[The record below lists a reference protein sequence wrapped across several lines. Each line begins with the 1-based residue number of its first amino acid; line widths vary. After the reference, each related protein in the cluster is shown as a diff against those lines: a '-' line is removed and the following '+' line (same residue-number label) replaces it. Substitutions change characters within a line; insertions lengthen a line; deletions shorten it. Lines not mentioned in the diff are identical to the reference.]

1 MKTIA
6 PMQEER
12 LFQPFLDTVD
22 GTLCLP
28 ATATAAE
35 LCAQASAHRLRFPLV
50 LDSDATLRAHAAAT
64 THAPASSRFGAYCDN
79 ILGINWQL
87 PCGRLMR
94 VGERVVK
101 TTTGYDWLRF
111 LLHSGRRFGEPVD
124 YVLRL
129 RPDCGFDMEAQFDGD
144 LSALRTCVSRLLHS
158 GWMHWWDAVD
168 FVFEGATA
176 RVRVAVHCPPHEAH
190 IFEQQLSRIAAEASA
205 KVSLRQ
211 GAPAELDGLPDVV
224 LKTTPDRTTALA
236 QTLARDTRR
245 CVALCYSGVVHL
257 YLHEGADL
265 AERAHS
271 LIQPHIGELHA
282 LGGDWHSHWLPAT
295 PPTVTESQWIE
306 TLERAIH
313 AP

>member
-1 MKTIA
+1 
-6 PMQEER
+6 MQVER
-12 LFQPFLDTVD
+12 LFTPFLDPVD

-28 ATATAAE
+28 ASATAVE
-35 LCAQASAHRLRFPLV
+35 VHAQAEAHRLRFPLV
-50 LDSDATLRAHAAAT
+50 LDPNATLSEHTAAAT
-64 THAPASSRFGAYCDN
+64 YAPTSCRFGPFCDN

-129 RPDCGFDMEAQFDGD
+129 RPDCGFDMEARFDGD
-144 LSALRTCVSRLLHS
+144 IAALHTCIRRLLHS

-168 FVFEGATA
+168 FVMEGAA
-176 RVRVAVHCPPHEAH
+176 AHVRVAVHCPPNEAH
-190 IFEQQLSRIAAEASA
+190 IFEQQLSRIAGEASA

-211 GAPAELDGLPDVV
+211 GAPPELDGLPDVV
-224 LKTTPDRTTALA
+224 IKTTPDRAPGLA
-236 QTLARDTRR
+236 QTLAREARR
-245 CVALCYSGVVHL
+245 CVALSYSGVVHL

-271 LIQPHIGELHA
+271 VMQPHIGELHA